1 MASPLGSQFAGNTVS
16 SLTSSVSLTSS
27 SLGPTG
33 QEVLNNNNSSS
44 SNSTTTTMITNREEE
59 QQQSHN
65 KCTDI
70 TSSGHQQPGMGT
82 EPDSTAVSED
92 DQPIVD
98 IIINNVVCS
107 FNTRCHLN
115 LKKIAMEG
123 LHVEYRRE
131 NGMLNMK
138 LRRPN
143 TTASIWSSGKVT
155 CTGATSEDE
164 AKLAA
169 RRFARRLQRLGFNV
183 RFINFR
189 IVNVLGTC
197 SLPFGIKINLFSKQY
212 PQQASY
218 EPELHPGVTFKI
230 KNIKAT
236 LKVFSTGSITITA
249 PCVANVQEAI
259 VQVYPLVAEFKM
271 EKRLP
276 NTSSIKYSDKFS
288 GMYPVGRVS
297 SPLHGLQAAGL
308 SSSEEEFESDI
319 SQD

>member
-155 CTGATSEDE
+155 CTGATS
-164 AKLAA
+164 
-169 RRFARRLQRLGFNV
+169 
-183 RFINFR
+183 
-189 IVNVLGTC
+189 
-197 SLPFGIKINLFSKQY
+197 
-212 PQQASY
+212 Y